1 MLNGFGKF
9 LNRLFSVAV
18 LNTVDNAVFQMTF
31 QNHLADTVHSGFGGV
46 DLHEHILA
54 RNIFIIYHS
63 VNGIKLSYNT
73 LYTAME
79 FLCFHTLFH
88 E

>member
-31 QNHLADTVHSGFGGV
+31 QNNFSDTVHGGLGGI
-46 DLHEHILA
+46 DLHEHILT

-63 VNGIKLSYNT
+63 VDGIKLPDNT